1 MKVNLTTEN
10 TKSTEEAPTQ
20 PTLPGMEDL
29 TPPAET
35 RPLGSV
41 SKTADELA
49 EENES
54 LKTEIRIRT
63 AIYDIET
70 RLKAAGARSPNLL
83 AKQAKDR
90 FQFDEDGDVTNA
102 EAVIEHLRKAY
113 PEQFTPASIDAAA
126 GRQTRP
132 TLTKEALAKMT
143 IPEVQQLDWN
153 EVRSALQGK

>member
-1 MKVNLTTEN
+1 MKEETT
-10 TKSTEEAPTQ
+10 TQTTEEAPEQ
-20 PTLPGMEDL
+20 PMLPGMEEL
-29 TPPAET
+29 TA
-35 RPLGSV
+35 
-41 SKTADELA
+41 
-49 EENES
+49 ENET
-54 LKTEIRIRT
+54 LRIEIHIRT
-63 AIYDIET
+63 AISDIEA
-70 RLKAAGARSPNLL
+70 RLKVAGARSPNLL